1 MAHDPEDD
9 DLYLR
14 PAAKQPVHD
23 AWDAPEAARPESRG
37 PVFDP
42 LDEPAEPVPAEP
54 AGKPFLLRA
63 ALSVAAL
70 IALVLVAREFW
81 WPGPENAPEAAPA
94 WAAAPRVPVPAEPET
109 PSSPSPI
116 IEEEEAPEPL
126 PEPEMAEETAPEV
139 QEPLED
145 SYEILQTE
153 ELAREPSIPSRP
165 VEPRIVPKPEP
176 AVVEETRVAQEP
188 ARPEPQ
194 PAAPSPRRPLT
205 PAPWETAAQPS
216 GLLRPGPGV
225 EEPVPLDLPRYR
237 YPPAAEGTGLS
248 VGVRLALLVDE
259 RGKVVDAVVR
269 DGGPENLGFDEE
281 ALKVARKIPF
291 QPASR
296 YDIPGKMWT
305 EMILEF
311 AER

>member
-1 MAHDPEDD
+1 MAQDPEDD

-14 PAAKQPVHD
+14 PAQKRPAD
-23 AWDAPEAARPESRG
+23 EASWDAPEAARPESRG
-37 PVFDP
+37 PAFDP
-42 LDEPAEPVPAEP
+42 LDEPALPAPAEP

-94 WAAAPRVPVPAEPET
+94 WAAAPRIPVPAEPE
-109 PSSPSPI
+109 PPSPI
-116 IEEEEAPEPL
+116 LEEEAPEPL
-126 PEPEMAEETAPEV
+126 PEPVLEPEMAEDPVPETR
-139 QEPLED
+139 ED

-153 ELAREPSIPSRP
+153 ELAGETSIPRRP

-176 AVVEETRVAQEP
+176 PAVVEETRVAEEP

-194 PAAPSPRRPLT
+194 PAAPTPRRPLT

>member
-1 MAHDPEDD
+1 MAQDPEDD

-14 PAAKQPVHD
+14 PAEKRPAD
-23 AWDAPEAARPESRG
+23 EASWDAAGEAQPESRG
-37 PVFDP
+37 PEFDP
-42 LDEPAEPVPAEP
+42 LDEPAEPALSSP

-70 IALVLVAREFW
+70 IVLVLVAREFW
-81 WPGPENAPEAAPA
+81 WPEPENVSEAAPA
-94 WAAAPRVPVPAEPET
+94 WAAAPRVPAPAEPE
-109 PSSPSPI
+109 PFVP
-116 IEEEEAPEPL
+116 EEAPEP
-126 PEPEMAEETAPEV
+126 EVAEEPAAAAEIFEDDYEV
-139 QEPLED
+139 
-145 SYEILQTE
+145 LQTA
-153 ELAREPSIPSRP
+153 ELAGEPSIPRP
-165 VEPRIVPKPEP
+165 VEPRVAAVPPAPEP
-176 AVVEETRVAQEP
+176 AVVEETRVVEEP

-194 PAAPSPRRPLT
+194 RPLS
-205 PAPWETAAQPS
+205 PAPWETAAQPA

-259 RGKVVDAVVR
+259 RGKVIDAVVR
-269 DGGPENLGFDEE
+269 DGGPEDLGFDEE
-281 ALKVARKIPF
+281 ALKVARRIPF

>member
-1 MAHDPEDD
+1 MAQESEDD

-14 PAAKQPVHD
+14 PAEKRPPDD
-23 AWDAPEAARPESRG
+23 ASWDVSEARPESRG
-37 PVFDP
+37 PEFDP
-42 LDEPAEPVPAEP
+42 LDEPVGPPPAEPV
-54 AGKPFLLRA
+54 GKPFLLRA

-81 WPGPENAPEAAPA
+81 WPEPDNFPEAAPA
-94 WAAAPRVPVPAEPET
+94 WAAAPHVPVPAEPG
-109 PSSPSPI
+109 PVV
-116 IEEEEAPEPL
+116 EEEAPP
-126 PEPEMAEETAPEV
+126 PEV
-139 QEPLED
+139 TEEPAAVAEVLED
-145 SYEILQTE
+145 DYEILQTE
-153 ELAREPSIPSRP
+153 ELAREPSVPRP
-165 VEPRIVPKPEP
+165 VEPPRPRQEPQIAAAPPPAPEP
-176 AVVEETRVAQEP
+176 AVVEETRVVEEP

-194 PAAPSPRRPLT
+194 PAAPTPRRPLS
-205 PAPWETAAQPS
+205 PAPWETASQPS

-237 YPPAAEGTGLS
+237 YPPAAQGTGLS

-259 RGKVVDAVVR
+259 RGRVIDAVVR
-269 DGGPENLGFDEE
+269 EGGPEDLGFAEE
-281 ALKVARKIPF
+281 ALKVAKQIPF

-311 AER
+311 EER